1 MSLSFKGF
9 LLVRLNLFKRH
20 LGFLIQQKKKE
31 RKKYT
36 KRVYFEIGYI
46 LILER
51 VLRRS
56 VKKRISQYYP
66 ACQIIF
72 QSHFR
77 LISYLLQL
85 LICMDTSQHSWK
97 HGKRGM
103 HYSRLKLFPYIKLF
117 QQFTISYLTKVMEN
131 RNVYIAFFFQ
141 AHFTMDHPFSFYR
154 D

>member
-1 MSLSFKGF
+1 MTFLQPVEINLKRTSESKDLQLSMSLSFKGF

-66 ACQIIF
+66 AC
-72 QSHFR
+72 
-77 LISYLLQL
+77 
-85 LICMDTSQHSWK
+85 
-97 HGKRGM
+97 
-103 HYSRLKLFPYIKLF
+103 
-117 QQFTISYLTKVMEN
+117 
-131 RNVYIAFFFQ
+131 
-141 AHFTMDHPFSFYR
+141 
-154 D
+154 

>member
-9 LLVRLNLFKRH
+9 LVRINSLFKRH

-36 KRVYFEIGYI
+36 KQVYFEIGYI

-66 ACQIIF
+66 AC
-72 QSHFR
+72 
-77 LISYLLQL
+77 
-85 LICMDTSQHSWK
+85 
-97 HGKRGM
+97 
-103 HYSRLKLFPYIKLF
+103 
-117 QQFTISYLTKVMEN
+117 
-131 RNVYIAFFFQ
+131 
-141 AHFTMDHPFSFYR
+141 
-154 D
+154 